1 VSAIPQ
7 DPTLQEV
14 FDHVARHLLKQ
25 GERCSDG
32 ETDQSNGCLMALG
45 RKRCA
50 VGSLL
55 GVAQIKDA
63 KRRDLNRASLWTPG
77 VSDLVAESLGVTEIT
92 AECVDLLDRL
102 QRIHD
107 NRSVGLWPPALR
119 SLAEEWG
126 FGTSALSDAKVVRR

>member
-14 FDHVARHLLKQ
+14 FDHVARHLLRQ

-32 ETDQSNGCLMALG
+32 DTGESNGCMMALG

-55 GVAQIKDA
+55 GRAEIKAA
-63 KRRDLNRASLWTPG
+63 KLRNLNRSSLWTPG
-77 VSDLVAESLGVTEIT
+77 VSELVAESLGVTELTELCI
-92 AECVDLLDRL
+92 ELLDRL

-107 NRSVGLWPPALR
+107 NRSTYTWANALR
-119 SLAEEWG
+119 SLAVEWG
-126 FGTSALSDAKVVRR
+126 FDTSALSDAKAVR

>member
-14 FDHVARHLLKQ
+14 FDHVARHLMKQ

-32 ETDQSNGCLMALG
+32 NTDSSNGCMMARG

-55 GVAQIKDA
+55 GAPEIAEA
-63 KRRDLNRASLWTPG
+63 KRLDLNRASIWTPG
-77 VSDLVAESLGVTEIT
+77 VSALVADSLGVTELT
-92 AECVDLLDRL
+92 EECVQLLDRL

-107 NRSVGLWPPALR
+107 NRSEYSWRTALLGLAD
-119 SLAEEWG
+119 EWG
-126 FGTSALSDAKVVRR
+126 FVKSALSGPKAVR